1 MYNSI
6 TSIGNTNS
14 RSQRCIKPHLTSWV
28 IELFSELLR
37 LFPRLQF
44 STDSNKNLFS
54 FFKKK
59 KTQKQTNCVRDSEK
73 ENREGIERVLEE
85 ELVKQKC
92 YFLMNW
98 RKNLYNKS
106 TTVSWRLEKTLG
118 LEQSFVHPF
127 VFLYTFLRKN
137 IQFEDYKN

>member
-1 MYNSI
+1 M
-6 TSIGNTNS
+6 
-14 RSQRCIKPHLTSWV
+14 
-28 IELFSELLR
+28 ELFSELLR

-44 STDSNKNLFS
+44 SVDSNKNLFS

-59 KTQKQTNCVRDSEK
+59 KNKKQTNCVRDSEK

-85 ELVKQKC
+85 ELVKQKF

-106 TTVSWRLEKTLG
+106 TTVLWRLEKTLG
-118 LEQSFVHPF
+118 LEQPFVHPF